1 LKALAVQLR
10 LLKKEHMI
18 NADASELNEAL
29 PLHQVSTEEEG
40 PAHSSDDKIL
50 LNEIER
56 ILHSEELRG
65 SEVSRRLLKYL
76 AEKSVTGEADELK
89 EYIVAIDGLGKPASY
104 DPRHN
109 SAVRIQVGRLRQKLA
124 EYYRREG
131 LEDPIVIDIPK
142 GRFRLKY
149 EYREGCPPSPEHRA
163 TQIPQRAGHDESL
176 RKITL
181 REALVKYR
189 MPVVICAGAILALAA
204 GAAYNAYRPSK
215 ANATAV
221 TYSRNWNA
229 DLEDLWRPFIATNRP
244 MIVAIEDPLFV
255 ELDGKK
261 GVYYRDKTLNSWQ
274 DVVASPA
281 VEAMRS
287 ALKNREIAPSR
298 YYTAFGEVDSS
309 FLLARMLG
317 SRVQNLS
324 VVKTSDLSMRALV
337 DNNVVFVGIEN
348 IFFTDQIQAAPVEVP
363 LQPFHDGIRN
373 VHPGPG
379 EPAMFIDEFRT
390 APTEEGVAYALVTHV
405 PGPLGD
411 NHVESF
417 TCNRSAGYV
426 AAVKAFTDPNF
437 VRSLVG
443 ELKKASGGQMPHYY
457 QVLLKVKFTA
467 EVPTEI
473 TYVLAR
479 EIHYPGR
486 S

>member
-1 LKALAVQLR
+1 MTQRDFV
-10 LLKKEHMI
+10 
-18 NADASELNEAL
+18 
-29 PLHQVSTEEEG
+29 TEEPMIETEMSDWNRVHG
-40 PAHSSDDKIL
+40 ALQVVATEKAGVHSSDDHTL
-50 LNEIER
+50 MCQLER
-56 ILHSEELRG
+56 ILHSEEFRG
-65 SEVSRRLLKYL
+65 SQVLRRLLKYL
-76 AEKSVTGEADELK
+76 AEKSMTGEAEELK

-109 SAVRIQVGRLRQKLA
+109 STVRIQVGRLRQKLA
-124 EYYRREG
+124 DYYRCEG
-131 LEDPIVIDIPK
+131 LDDPILIDVPK
-142 GRFRLKY
+142 GRFKLKY
-149 EYREGCPPSPEHRA
+149 EHRDGSTPESRRNAAPAVAHSH
-163 TQIPQRAGHDESL
+163 TGEMWPNS
-176 RKITL
+176 TL
-181 REALVKYR
+181 REWLAR
-189 MPVVICAGAILALAA
+189 HRIPVVVAAGLIVALAI
-204 GAAYNAYRPSK
+204 GAAYNALRPAK

-221 TYSRNWNA
+221 TYSRNWNG
-229 DLEDLWRPFIATNRP
+229 DMEDLWRPFIATNRP

-261 GVYYRDKTLNSWQ
+261 GVYYRDKTLNNWH
-274 DVVASPA
+274 DVTTSPA
-281 VEAMRS
+281 VGALRT

-324 VVKTSDLSMRALV
+324 VVKTSDLSMRALA

-348 IFFTDQIQAAPVEVP
+348 IFFTHQIQAAPVEAP
-363 LQPFHDGIRN
+363 LQPVHEGIRN

-379 EPAMFIDEFRT
+379 EPAIFLDRFST

-411 NHVESF
+411 NDVESF
-417 TCNRSAGYV
+417 TCNRAAGYV
-426 AAVKAFTDPNF
+426 AAVKAFTDPIF
-437 VRSLVG
+437 VSSLVG
-443 ELKKASGGQMPHYY
+443 RLKTVSGGQMPRYY

-473 TYVLAR
+473 TYVLDR
-479 EIHYPGR
+479 ELRYPGH

>member
-1 LKALAVQLR
+1 MIETGISESNGLHSALHIVAAER
-10 LLKKEHMI
+10 ARE
-18 NADASELNEAL
+18 
-29 PLHQVSTEEEG
+29 
-40 PAHSSDDKIL
+40 HSSDDQSL
-50 LNEIER
+50 QSQIER

-65 SEVSRRLLKYL
+65 SEVLRRLLKYL
-76 AEKSVTGEADELK
+76 AEKSLTGEADELK

-124 EYYRREG
+124 DYYRCEG
-131 LEDPIVIDIPK
+131 LDDPILIDVPK
-142 GRFRLKY
+142 GRFKLKY
-149 EYREGCPPSPEHRA
+149 EYRDGSA
-163 TQIPQRAGHDESL
+163 NSL
-176 RKITL
+176 RQHATPSLIHSHNEDMSHGGSVRKWLAVNRI
-181 REALVKYR
+181 
-189 MPVVICAGAILALAA
+189 PVVIAVGVAVALAI
-204 GAAYNAYRPSK
+204 GAAYNAFRPAK

-221 TYSRNWNA
+221 AYSRNWNG
-229 DLEDLWRPFIATNRP
+229 DMEDLWRPFIATNRP

-261 GVYYRDKTLNSWQ
+261 GVYYRDKTLNNWH
-274 DVVASPA
+274 DVTTSPA
-281 VEAMRS
+281 IEAMRI

-309 FLLARMLG
+309 FLLARTLG

-324 VVKTSDLSMRALV
+324 VVKTSDLSMRSLA

-363 LQPFHDGIRN
+363 LQPVHEGIRN

-379 EPAMFIDEFRT
+379 EPVMFIDQFST
-390 APTEEGVAYALVTHV
+390 APTEEGIAYALVTHV

-411 NHVESF
+411 NDVESF

-426 AAVKAFTDPNF
+426 AAVKAFTDPIF
-437 VRSLVG
+437 VRSLV
-443 ELKKASGGQMPHYY
+443 EKLRQASGGQMPHFY

-479 EIHYPGR
+479 ELRYPGR